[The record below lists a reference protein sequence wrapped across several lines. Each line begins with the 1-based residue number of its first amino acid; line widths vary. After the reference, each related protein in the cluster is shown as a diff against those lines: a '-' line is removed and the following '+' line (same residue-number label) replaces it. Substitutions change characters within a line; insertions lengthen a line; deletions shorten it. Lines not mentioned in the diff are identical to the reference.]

1 MLGGNPISK
10 ACKQNI
16 CTHFHFIVVFLFPI
30 KRKELTLTLCIIF
43 AFFYSNNRES
53 CQGDR
58 GEVTGEK
65 NFLKGFDPKAA
76 DYLQAVSVE
85 FMVLRSMHR
94 SADRWGFAP
103 QLTPIKI

>member
-1 MLGGNPISK
+1 M
-10 ACKQNI
+10 
-16 CTHFHFIVVFLFPI
+16 VFLFPI

-43 AFFYSNNRES
+43 AFFIQTTGKVAKETE
-53 CQGDR
+53 
-58 GEVTGEK
+58 EVTGER
-65 NFLKGFDPKAA
+65 NFLQGFDPKPA

-103 QLTPIKI
+103 QLTLIKI